1 MARKTMAGFALLAA
15 FAFAG
20 CSQPGQSAK
29 GSAANGGNKHDE
41 KDAHAHGAGPHG
53 GPIFD
58 LGRFHGEFTVD
69 HGKQEVTIY
78 IYGNDE
84 KTPKPVAAEKLDL
97 TIKSP
102 AFTVELKPQPLDR
115 EPAGKSSRFVG
126 KHEKFGHKQEFE
138 GTVVGVIEGKPSQG
152 QFKEEEHK
160 DGKPA
165 GK

>member
-1 MARKTMAGFALLAA
+1 M
-15 FAFAG
+15 
-20 CSQPGQSAK
+20 
-29 GSAANGGNKHDE
+29 
-41 KDAHAHGAGPHG
+41 
-53 GPIFD
+53 
-58 LGRFHGEFTVD
+58 
-69 HGKQEVTIY
+69 TIY

-84 KTPKPVAAEKLDL
+84 KTPKPIAAEKLDL

-102 AFTVELKPQPLDR
+102 AFSVELKPLPLDG
-115 EPAGKSSRFVG
+115 EPARKSSRFVG
-126 KHEKFGHKQEFE
+126 NHEKFSKEQEYE